1 MARLTQADK
10 EMITKLGLHIK
21 ERDNYSILGGK
32 ILVFGDLH
40 LSSTYEGHH
49 KNYFSDCMD
58 VMSRIKK
65 RVEEE
70 KPTAVIFLGDIVG
83 VQERVLRDRPF
94 LTEVIKFFRYLNDLT
109 KNNVYVVKGNHDIAD
124 YSDFDLLVDIGLIK
138 NPEYLD
144 FFGAAEDDLVSRI
157 HFVNYGEEDKRL
169 IIPEDSGFT
178 NIVVCHNDIQ
188 ISGVTTWYMPTKGA
202 KDLSTMKNWKDVNL
216 VIAGHIHNPSKE
228 VQFTAIENN
237 SIGLFYPGCP
247 TRVAT
252 SEKYDS
258 CFILNLEFDKDE
270 DSIIYD
276 AVPFELKPYDEVF
289 YPDEDFVNEKSE
301 ETLEDIKN
309 ASLVSIV
316 QEIMDGKI
324 MSGDLYTQI
333 RKVPGASDR
342 VKDIAC
348 EYLKKAIDVKS

>member
-1 MARLTQADK
+1 
-10 EMITKLGLHIK
+10 
-21 ERDNYSILGGK
+21 
-32 ILVFGDLH
+32 
-40 LSSTYEGHH
+40 
-49 KNYFSDCMD
+49 
-58 VMSRIKK
+58 
-65 RVEEE
+65 
-70 KPTAVIFLGDIVG
+70 
-83 VQERVLRDRPF
+83 
-94 LTEVIKFFRYLNDLT
+94 
-109 KNNVYVVKGNHDIAD
+109 
-124 YSDFDLLVDIGLIK
+124 
-138 NPEYLD
+138 
-144 FFGAAEDDLVSRI
+144 
-157 HFVNYGEEDKRL
+157 
-169 IIPEDSGFT
+169 
-178 NIVVCHNDIQ
+178 
-188 ISGVTTWYMPTKGA
+188 
-202 KDLSTMKNWKDVNL
+202 MKNWKDVNL

-258 CFILNLEFDKDE
+258 CFIFNLEFDKDE